1 MYRMNV
7 LCCAGT
13 GCSASNS
20 AQIVDNLNEALKKY
34 DIDSEVKVVKTGCF
48 GLCQKGPI
56 VAVYPDK
63 VFYYR
68 FRTSLQGTCRT
79 GSRNDR

>member
-20 AQIVDNLNEALKKY
+20 AQIVENLNAALKKY

-63 VFYYR
+63 VIYCHVKPEDAER
-68 FRTSLQGTCRT
+68 ISW
-79 GSRNDR
+79 

>member
-1 MYRMNV
+1 MIRTNV

-13 GCSASNS
+13 GCTASKS
-20 AQIVDNLNEALKKY
+20 SEIFDNFNKYIEQYGLK
-34 DIDSEVKVVKTGCF
+34 DEINVVKTGCF

-63 VFYYR
+63 V
-68 FRTSLQGTCRT
+68 L
-79 GSRNDR
+79 DRKSVV